1 LLFRRRRAAK
11 DWAPATEDGERIYA
25 VGDIHGR
32 ADLLQAMFDKLEAH
46 NDRNPHLAG
55 PTVILL
61 GDMID
66 RGPDSARVLRLVKA
80 IQEQTDRLVV
90 LMGNHELLM
99 VKALEGYPGMLSAWL
114 KSGGDQTLRSY
125 GVDPE
130 ELGDNPIV
138 AASIISQAIPDET
151 VQWLSQLPLSAR
163 SGDYMF
169 CHAGV
174 RPGVAL
180 AAQKADD
187 LLWIR
192 REFLSDERDHGAMIV
207 HGHSIETEVQLRSN
221 RIGIDTGAYRS
232 GVLTALYVEGNK
244 RELIAVRDPKA
255 VADQKE
261 TLRQTA

>member
-1 LLFRRRRAAK
+1 MLFRRRRAAK

-151 VQWLSQLPLSAR
+151 VQWLSQLP
-163 SGDYMF
+163 
-169 CHAGV
+169 
-174 RPGVAL
+174 
-180 AAQKADD
+180 
-187 LLWIR
+187 IR

-261 TLRQTA
+261 ALRQTA